1 MTQSTAA
8 RLTPGWGLCALLLAC
23 VIATLGLL
31 HARGPSPLGND
42 APPGTFSAKR
52 AMAHLE
58 HIAKVPH
65 PVGSS
70 ANAEV
75 RDYLL
80 TQLRALGL
88 EPEVQSAVGVTRTA
102 AGGNAGKVHNVLV
115 RVPGR
120 TPGKAVMLS
129 AHYDSV
135 PTGPGAAD
143 DGASVAAILETLR
156 ALRSGPPLEHD
167 VIVLLSDGEE
177 ATLLG
182 AEAFV
187 ASHPWAADVGLA
199 LNFEYR
205 GNSGPMMMFETS
217 IGNGGLIPGFAQAA
231 AHPIGSSLLYEVY
244 KLLPND
250 TDMSPFKRAG
260 IPGMNFAAIES
271 PYSYHAELD
280 RPELLDQRSL
290 QHEGELMLSLVRH
303 FSRQD
308 LSSLAAPD
316 HVYFDVP
323 GALLHYPASW
333 ALPLALGAA
342 ALLAGLL
349 WQGRRPAQLPQ
360 LRTGRALLAIP
371 AFLLMLALLAGAAQ
385 LLWRAITLAHPQYTQ
400 FIGPYNSHWYLLAFM
415 ALVAGGYVALQAA
428 LARWFSAL
436 ELAAGAMLCWQAIL
450 LASAVA
456 MPGVSYVFMW
466 PLLLMLAALA
476 LLLAPRARALSSQ
489 WRATWLLAAA
499 APSILVFAPLL
510 RSLYVGLGPK
520 SVMVPA
526 AVLVLLL
533 GLLSPLLELL
543 TRRWLLP
550 LLPLGAG
557 ALALVAGSATAG
569 YSAAQPRPSELSYV
583 FDGAAGA
590 AHWVSGNPEPDPWS
604 ETYIDAGKGRQAM
617 PQLFGERPGVWWSG
631 SAPAA
636 EIAAPRIDVVSDS
649 SDGKQRTLQ
658 LSVVSV
664 RQAARLT
671 VAVEGATVLSST
683 LQGRPLADVPR
694 QGWMVNGYALSGDPL
709 DITLRVPAGQP
720 LRIRAIDRS
729 YGLAGLGVA
738 ARPDGLMGYPFGAS
752 DTVQAVSVA
761 ELAASELNP
770 GISHERYSQH

>member
-1 MTQSTAA
+1 
-8 RLTPGWGLCALLLAC
+8 
-23 VIATLGLL
+23 
-31 HARGPSPLGND
+31 
-42 APPGTFSAKR
+42 
-52 AMAHLE
+52 MAHLE
-58 HIAKVPH
+58 KIAQVPH
-65 PVGSS
+65 PVGSA
-70 ANAEV
+70 ANADV
-75 RDYLL
+75 RGYLL
-80 TQLRALGL
+80 AQLRALGL

-102 AGGNAGKVHNVLV
+102 AGGNTGKVHNVLV

-120 TPGKAVMLS
+120 APGKAVMLS

-135 PTGPGAAD
+135 PSGPGAAD

-156 ALRSGPPLEHD
+156 ALRHGPQLEHD
-167 VIVLLSDGEE
+167 VIVLFSDGEE

-187 ASHPWAADVGLA
+187 AGHPWAADVGLA

-231 AHPIGSSLLYEVY
+231 AHPVGSSLLYEVY

-271 PYSYHAELD
+271 PYSYHAEID

-333 ALPLALGAA
+333 AFPLALGAA
-342 ALLAGLL
+342 ALLACLL
-349 WQGRRPAQLPQ
+349 WQGRRRAQL
-360 LRTGRALLAIP
+360 RVARAMLAIP
-371 AFLLMLALLAGAAQ
+371 VFLLMLVVLAGAAQ
-385 LLWRAITLAHPQYTQ
+385 LLWRAITLAHPQYMQ
-400 FIGPYNSHWYLLAFM
+400 FIGPYNSHWYLLAFT
-415 ALVAGGYVALQAA
+415 ALVAAGYSALQAA

-436 ELAAGAMLCWQAIL
+436 ELAAGAMLCWQALL
-450 LASAVA
+450 LASALA
-456 MPGVSYVFMW
+456 MPGVSFVFMW
-466 PLLLMLAALA
+466 PLALMLAAQA
-476 LLLAPRARALSSQ
+476 LMLAPRAQPMSGQ
-489 WRATWLLAAA
+489 WRAVWLLVAA
-499 APSILVFAPLL
+499 APAILLFAPLL

-520 SVMVPA
+520 SVMAPA
-526 AVLVLLL
+526 ALLVLLL

-569 YSAAQPRPSELSYV
+569 FSADQPRPSELSYV
-583 FDGAAGA
+583 FDGAAGS
-590 AHWVSGNPEPDPWS
+590 AHWVSGNPEPDRWS
-604 ETYIDAGKGRQAM
+604 ESYIDAGKGRHAM
-617 PQLFGERPGVWWSG
+617 PLLFGERPGAWWSAG
-631 SAPAA
+631 APAA
-636 EIAAPRIDVVSDS
+636 QIAAPRIDVASDS

-658 LSVVSV
+658 LRVTSV

-683 LQGRPLADVPR
+683 LQGRALADVPR
-694 QGWMVNGYALSGDPL
+694 QGWTVNGYALDGDPL
-709 DITLRVPAGQP
+709 DITLHLPAGQP
-720 LRIRAIDRS
+720 VRIRAIDRS
-729 YGLAGLGVA
+729 YGLADLGVP
-738 ARPDGLMGYPFGAS
+738 ARPAGLMGYPFGAS

-761 ELAASELNP
+761 ELAAPGLNS
-770 GISHERYSQH
+770 GKSHERFSQR

>member
-1 MTQSTAA
+1 MTQSSTA

-23 VIATLGLL
+23 VIAALGLL
-31 HARGPSPLGND
+31 HARGPSPLSGD
-42 APPGTFSAKR
+42 APPDTFSAKR

-58 HIAKVPH
+58 QIARVPH
-65 PVGSS
+65 PVGSD

-102 AGGNAGKVHNVLV
+102 AGGNTGKVHNVLV
-115 RVPGR
+115 RLPGR
-120 TPGKAVMLS
+120 APGKAVMLS

-135 PTGPGAAD
+135 PSGPGAAD

-156 ALRSGPPLEHD
+156 ALRQGPQLEHD

-187 ASHPWAADVGLA
+187 AGHPWLGDVGLA

-217 IGNGGLIPGFAQAA
+217 VGNGRLIPGFAQAA
-231 AHPIGSSLLYEVY
+231 VHPIGSSLLYEVY

-271 PYSYHAELD
+271 PYSYHAETD
-280 RPELLDQRSL
+280 RPEMLDQRSL

-349 WQGRRPAQLPQ
+349 WQGRRRAQLR
-360 LRTGRALLAIP
+360 LGRAVLAVP
-371 AFLLMLALLAGAAQ
+371 AFLLMLLLLAGAAQ

-400 FIGPYNSHWYLLAFM
+400 FIGPYNSHWYLLGFM
-415 ALVAGGYVALQAA
+415 ALVAGGYAALQAA

-450 LASAVA
+450 LGSALA
-456 MPGVSYVFMW
+456 MPGVSFVFMW
-466 PLLLMLAALA
+466 PLVLMLAALA
-476 LLLAPRARALSSQ
+476 LLLAPRAQARSSR
-489 WRATWLLAAA
+489 WRAAWLLAAA
-499 APSILVFAPLL
+499 APSILLFAPLL
-510 RSLYVGLGPK
+510 RSLYIGLGPK

-557 ALALVAGSATAG
+557 ALALAVGSATAG
-569 YSAAQPRPSELSYV
+569 FSTEQPRPSELSYV
-583 FDGAAGA
+583 FDGTAGA
-590 AHWVSGNPEPDPWS
+590 AHWVSGNPEPDQWNGS
-604 ETYIDAGKGRQAM
+604 YIDAGKGREAM
-617 PQLFGERPGVWWSG
+617 PQLFGERPGVWWNA

-649 SDGKQRTLQ
+649 SDGKQRTLR
-658 LSVVSV
+658 LSVASV

-683 LQGRPLADVPR
+683 LQGYALADTPR
-694 QGWMVNGYALSGDPL
+694 QGWTVHGYALHGDPL

-720 LRIRAIDRS
+720 VRIRAIDRS
-729 YGLAGLGVA
+729 YGLAGLGVP
-738 ARPDGLMGYPFGAS
+738 ARQAGLMGYPFGAS

-761 ELAASELNP
+761 DLAAPDLDS
-770 GISHERYSQH
+770 GKKHERVSQH